1 MVFDRFQGVGKRFK
15 TVLTWFSMITE
26 FAVRGTVATGL
37 RKMPQNPGSQILSST
52 QLLRS
57 VRPVLELF
65 EDPGPSIQGEATQ
78 MARNI
83 TSLGIELGRALCW
96 GRGAGAHFCYKDTA
110 ACRSFSTRAHAS
122 TDFQQGQSNAL

>member
-1 MVFDRFQGVGKRFK
+1 MVFDRFQGVGKRFQGVWKRFK
-15 TVLTWFSMITE
+15 TVLTWFSMITK

-37 RKMPQNPGSQILSST
+37 RKITQNPGSQILSST

-78 MARNI
+78 MARNL
-83 TSLGIELGRALCW
+83 TSLGI
-96 GRGAGAHFCYKDTA
+96 
-110 ACRSFSTRAHAS
+110 
-122 TDFQQGQSNAL
+122 

>member
-1 MVFDRFQGVGKRFK
+1 
-15 TVLTWFSMITE
+15 MITE

-37 RKMPQNPGSQILSST
+37 RKITQNPGSQILSST

-83 TSLGIELGRALCW
+83 ASPGIELGRAL
-96 GRGAGAHFCYKDTA
+96 YS
-110 ACRSFSTRAHAS
+110 RSQHRNANI
-122 TDFQQGQSNAL
+122 SNYA